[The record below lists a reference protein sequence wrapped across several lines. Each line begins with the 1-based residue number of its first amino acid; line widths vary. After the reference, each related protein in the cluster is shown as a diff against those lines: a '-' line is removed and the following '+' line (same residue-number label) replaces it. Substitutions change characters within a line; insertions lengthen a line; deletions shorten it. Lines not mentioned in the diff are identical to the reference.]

1 MSVAEIVA
9 VVMAILVGIGLI
21 LTWIRN
27 GRSESEQLGGL
38 KTDVKNI
45 QNSLDSPECGL
56 GALSNKIAEFKTHCA
71 KVSTSLSE
79 RVKSHEK
86 SIDELRREKE

>member
-1 MSVAEIVA
+1 MSVGEIAA
-9 VVMAILVGIGLI
+9 VVLSILVGIGLI
-21 LTWIRN
+21 LTWVRN
-27 GRSESEQLGGL
+27 GNSESEQFGGL

-45 QNSLDSPECGL
+45 QNSLDNPDCGL
-56 GALSNKIAEFKTHCA
+56 GALSTKIAEFKTHCA

-86 SIDELRREKE
+86 SIDRLKEKQ

>member
-21 LTWIRN
+21 LTWVRN
-27 GRSESEQLGGL
+27 GNSQSEQFGSL

-45 QNSLDSPECGL
+45 QNSLDNSDCGL
-56 GALSNKIAEFKTHCA
+56 GALSGKIAEFKTHCA

-79 RVKSHEK
+79 RVQSHEK
-86 SIDELRREKE
+86 SIDRLKERK